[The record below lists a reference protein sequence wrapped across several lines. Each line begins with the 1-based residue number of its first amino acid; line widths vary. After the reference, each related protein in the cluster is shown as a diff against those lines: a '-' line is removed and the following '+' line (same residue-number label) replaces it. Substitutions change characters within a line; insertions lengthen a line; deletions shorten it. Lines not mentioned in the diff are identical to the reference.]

1 MSFTPQSTIS
11 VKPLPRGRRR
21 FVFISMLFFFLCA
34 VPVFMFYATGYR
46 YDIFNRDLGITSTG
60 GMYINVGAK
69 NGEVYLN
76 ETPVQDSRIF
86 RNAIYIQNLTPGM
99 QRLHVQASGLHTWV
113 KELPVY
119 PNYVT
124 EASAFLLPL
133 WPQVRPITEY
143 ETATG
148 TLVFLNT
155 ASTTILFNGASTSVP
170 FLATSSKATTTL
182 TRNSEYTF
190 IKSLFATTSSATSTL
205 LTRVVGEVTDAL
217 SLASNNKATT
227 STSTAT
233 TTKIMDKV
241 RLYEDGDDVVIEY
254 TGPERNIP
262 YYFCVP
268 IGALASTSELYGPQV
283 MRGVASALAASPLTT
298 DTSSASRLCRKTI
311 TIDRQNQTV
320 ISFDF
325 FPGTTD
331 LVVMHR
337 TDGVYVTE
345 VDDRSWQNTQALY
358 PWPID
363 EMVQN
368 NGRLYAKS
376 STTVFEL
383 LTELPL
389 P

>member
-1 MSFTPQSTIS
+1 MSFTPQSAIS

-21 FVFISMLFFFLCA
+21 FVFVSMLLFFICA
-34 VPVFMFYATGYR
+34 VPIFMFYATGYR

-60 GMYINVGAK
+60 GMYINVGTTK
-69 NGEVYLN
+69 GEVYLN
-76 ETPVQDSRIF
+76 EGLVEDSRIF

-99 QRLHVQASGLHTWV
+99 QRLHVQAPRLHTWV

-133 WPQVRPITEY
+133 WPQIRPLTEFQ
-143 ETATG
+143 TATG

-155 ASTTILFNGASTSVP
+155 ASTSILFHGASSSVI
-170 FLATSSKATTTL
+170 FLATTSKATTTL

-190 IKSLFATTSSATSTL
+190 VKSLFATTSVASTTL
-205 LTRVVGEVTDAL
+205 LNRVVGEVTDAL
-217 SLASNNKATT
+217 SLASNNKEATT
-227 STSTAT
+227 TVAT
-233 TTKIMDKV
+233 TTKTIDNLK
-241 RLYEDGDDVVIEY
+241 LYKQGDEVVVEY
-254 TGPERNIP
+254 LGPERNIP

-283 MRGVASALAASPLTT
+283 MRGVASVLAASPITT
-298 DTSSASRLCRKTI
+298 DTSSASRLCRTTI

-331 LVVMHR
+331 LVVLHR
-337 TDGVYVTE
+337 SDGVYVTE

-358 PWPID
+358 PWSID

-368 NGRLYAKS
+368 NSRLYAKS
-376 STTVFEL
+376 STTIFEL